1 MSSGDII
8 QIVAVAINAGMF
20 IILILQIKQMI
31 KQNNNLKEQISID
44 VIMQT
49 EIAFKKKSKEL
60 DRYFYIKESE
70 KKEIEMIEY
79 LTLLNKLCFYII
91 NKVVPENIYKQE
103 YFEILK
109 NTMDDRFFE
118 KYFKEKRFVY
128 IIDLYNIWM
137 KKEIKSWGG
146 FYD

>member
-137 KKEIKSWGG
+137 KKEIKS
-146 FYD
+146 